1 MASSSPPAQKL
12 RALRGTRMRSSFQK
26 IFSTPAPLAS
36 ASPQEF
42 LLDSQVGLRLYPGI
56 MNRRVLRTSDLAN
69 RIGVQ
74 PEAIR
79 YYERRGLLPRLQ
91 RGAGGYRIY
100 TPEHLERVEFIKK
113 CQTLGFSL
121 DEIRE
126 LVELKF
132 LGTSPCQHVRDLLL
146 EKIKAVEDQ
155 IARLEAFR
163 HELQANVQECEKTL
177 KRHVGKDD
185 CCPVL
190 ERLGKEPVQ
199 QEKRK
204 MS

>member
-1 MASSSPPAQKL
+1 MKKS
-12 RALRGTRMRSSFQK
+12 
-26 IFSTPAPLAS
+26 
-36 ASPQEF
+36 
-42 LLDSQVGLRLYPGI
+42 
-56 MNRRVLRTSDLAN
+56 VLRTSDLAN

-79 YYERRGLLPRLQ
+79 YYERRGLLPPPQ
-91 RGAGGYRIY
+91 RGASGYRIY
-100 TPEHLERVEFIKK
+100 TPDHLERVEFIKK

-126 LVELKF
+126 LMELKF
-132 LGTSPCQHVRDLLL
+132 LGGSPCQHVRDLLV
-146 EKIKAVEDQ
+146 EKIKEVESQ
-155 IARLEAFR
+155 IARLQLFR
-163 HELQANVQECEKTL
+163 RELQANAQECEATL
-177 KRHVGKDD
+177 KRHAGNDD

-204 MS
+204 TS

>member
-1 MASSSPPAQKL
+1 MKK
-12 RALRGTRMRSSFQK
+12 G
-26 IFSTPAPLAS
+26 
-36 ASPQEF
+36 
-42 LLDSQVGLRLYPGI
+42 
-56 MNRRVLRTSDLAN
+56 VLRTSDLAN

-100 TPEHLERVEFIKK
+100 TTEHLERVEFIKK

-126 LVELKF
+126 LMELKF

-146 EKIKAVEDQ
+146 EKIKEVESQ
-155 IARLEAFR
+155 IARLQLFRQELETEAR
-163 HELQANVQECEKTL
+163 ECEKTL
-177 KRHVGKDD
+177 KRHRGKDD

-190 ERLGKEPVQ
+190 ERLGKEPRQ

-204 MS
+204 M